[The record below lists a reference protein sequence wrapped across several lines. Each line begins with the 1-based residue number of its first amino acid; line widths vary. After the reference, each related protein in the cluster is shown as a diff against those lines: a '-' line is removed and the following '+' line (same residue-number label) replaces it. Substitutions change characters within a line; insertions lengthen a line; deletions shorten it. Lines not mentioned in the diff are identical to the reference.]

1 MISKRSVF
9 TVRTYEC
16 QANGSM
22 HLYSLMHHIQDIAS
36 KHADELDFGMEW
48 MTRNNCYWVLV
59 NFRLEVNKLP
69 GYNQPVMLKT
79 WPSGMDLI
87 KAFREFV
94 GEDLNGKQLFRA
106 ASDWMII
113 DRTSMRPRDPSDF
126 DLNITDHPG
135 RVLGNIERLTQ
146 QKGYI
151 EVGRLKVPYTS
162 IDINGHVN
170 NCEYVRWGVD
180 TLRMMDPEMEPIFKT
195 MHITFSS
202 EVFEGEE
209 LILEAV
215 RRDDDSIAVRGKKGA
230 NGKNAY
236 LMEIETD

>member
-1 MISKRSVF
+1 
-9 TVRTYEC
+9 
-16 QANGSM
+16 
-22 HLYSLMHHIQDIAS
+22 
-36 KHADELDFGMEW
+36 
-48 MTRNNCYWVLV
+48 

-79 WPSGMDLI
+79 WPSGMDII

-94 GEDLNGKQLFRA
+94 GEDLNGNRLFRA

-113 DRTSMRPRDPSDF
+113 DRASMRPRDPSDF

-135 RVLGNIERLTQ
+135 RVLGSIERLTQ
-146 QKGYI
+146 HKEYR

-180 TLRMMDPEMEPIFKT
+180 TLRMQDPEMEPIFKT

-209 LILEAV
+209 LILEAAKLKEG
-215 RRDDDSIAVRGKKGA
+215 SIAVRGKKA
-230 NGKNAY
+230 ENGKTAY
-236 LMEIETD
+236 LMEFETG